1 MLYAVVAGLSALWM
15 WFRSSGMIVASNW
28 VALIDI
34 ALVSWAMVYRGGGH
48 HERRDN

>member
-1 MLYAVVAGLSALWM
+1 MLYALVAVLSALWM
-15 WFRSSGMIVASNW
+15 WFRSLGMIVASNL

-34 ALVSWAMVYRGGGH
+34 ALVSWAMVYRGGH

>member
-15 WFRSSGMIVASNW
+15 WFRSSGMIVASNR

-48 HERRDN
+48 HECGDN